1 MMREVD
7 EARAACELLLARGLR
22 VATVERVVARL
33 SAIRLDAYD
42 IETAR
47 LELEGAAES
56 AHEMRWPFTAIRLEK
71 AAELLRRA
79 EEQARSKRRL
89 H

>member
-1 MMREVD
+1 MREVD
-7 EARAACELLLARGLR
+7 EARAACELLIARGLR

-33 SAIRLDAYD
+33 SAARLDAFD

-71 AAELLRRA
+71 AAAMLRCA
-79 EEQARSKRRL
+79 EQQSRSQRKL